1 MTTDIDISFQ
11 EPVILGFNPKQFAK
25 KVAKLKSI
33 KTAQIDITFV
43 DSKTIHNINKKH
55 LNHDYVTDIITFNLG
70 DTTSPI
76 GDIYICV
83 QQAKENAETFKTTLD
98 NEIKLLIT
106 HGILHLLGFR
116 DYTDSEKANM
126 DAEQNRLLEQITNEK

>member
-1 MTTDIDISFQ
+1 MTIDIDISFQ
-11 EPVILGFNPKQFAK
+11 EPITLGFKPEPFAK
-25 KVAKLKSI
+25 KVAKLKAI

-43 DSKTIHNINKKH
+43 DSATIHTINKKH

-83 QQAKENAETFKTTLD
+83 AQAQENANEFNTTLD

-106 HGILHLLGFR
+106 HGILHLLGYR
-116 DYTDSEKANM
+116 DYTDTEKEQM
-126 DAEQNRLLEQITNEK
+126 DAEQTRLLAIIDNEK